1 MAKAVVL
8 PKSLAAVA
16 DLMYETREKRYQIQK
31 DVEALQ
37 SIEAMCSE
45 RLISELPKSKAEGI
59 TGKVAT
65 AQIVTKEVP
74 TVKDWAK
81 LHAYILRNKALDLLE
96 RRISSKA
103 VEMRW
108 NNRKK
113 IPGVDPFTVV
123 KVSLTAKPK
132 K

>member
-16 DLMYETREKRYQIQK
+16 DLMYETREKRYALQK
-31 DVEALQ
+31 EVEALEN
-37 SIEAMCSE
+37 IESMCSE

-59 TGKVAT
+59 TGKIAN
-65 AQIVTKEVP
+65 AQVVTKEVP

-81 LHAYILRNKALDLLE
+81 FHAYILRNKALDLLQ
-96 RRISSKA
+96 RRINEKA
-103 VEMRW
+103 VQLRW
-108 NNRKK
+108 DDKK
-113 IPGVDPFTVV
+113 KVPGVEPFNVV